1 MDDGNEIV
9 LQKYT
14 WSTPGVPISMTI
26 AEMVLTL
33 SWTLLLEI
41 HANVRMTHSRTIESV
56 IIADKVLA
64 LSRPMLFE
72 TFGKK
77 YALPTPGPYESM
89 IVAETVLALSWAM
102 LFEIPCKPRCKPYK
116 SLIIAGTVLT
126 LSWAMLFEIVWKRMH
141 YPLHDHWFGWL
152 NSIDKVSIRWEM
164 VSKR

>member
-64 LSRPMLFE
+64 LSWPMLFE

-89 IVAETVLALSWAM
+89 IVAETVLALPWAM

-141 YPLHDHWFGWL
+141 YPLHDHWFG
-152 NSIDKVSIRWEM
+152 
-164 VSKR
+164 